1 MHQRYYIRPLE
12 HALTTDAPKIN
23 QHYGFGA
30 WPSRD
35 FSIKQKS
42 IQKRWGYSEDRD
54 LGEYV
59 YDVLKLELSSGSRY
73 TVYLTLDDV
82 AIRTTGTDETWQY
95 ITETWTTDD
104 IASISGATVT
114 KNAGTAWTNN
124 VAAGDF
130 FILNDDHDAA
140 EEPDATWAEIE
151 SVDNANQITLTANYA
166 GTTGSAWTKDYKIRK
181 VYSVPANESWDSCI
195 VDDKLVVVNGNIQP
209 QYWSGSNYLGN
220 IDDSDTINKARYC
233 IEYGNRVLVADYG
246 TTRAPTS
253 VAWSSNTD
261 ITEWDSGVDTSAGQN
276 EFKDTGSFITGLGKI
291 GPNIIVYFQDLIII
305 GNRTGI
311 STEPFKFSTTKPGV
325 GLAAPKSL
333 VEFQSTNAFIGNN
346 NFYKMEG
353 TTPVVLDPQGKMREK
368 FFDIVGKT
376 EIQKTVGFHNLSNNE
391 LIWVANTKADGKL
404 AFAYNYLFGEWTV
417 HNYADDITCGGRGA
431 I

>member
-1 MHQRYYIRPLE
+1 MHQRYFIRPLE

-23 QHYGFGA
+23 QQYSFGA
-30 WPSRD
+30 WPSKD
-35 FSIKQKS
+35 FSIKQRS

-59 YDVLKLELSSGSRY
+59 YDVAKYEISTGSRY
-73 TVYLTLDDV
+73 TVYLTEDDI

-95 ITETWTTDD
+95 LTETWTTDT

-114 KNAGTAWTNN
+114 KTAGTTWVDN
-124 VAAGDF
+124 VAVGDF
-130 FILNDDHDAA
+130 FILNDDHSAA
-140 EEPDATWAEIE
+140 KESDTNWATIKT
-151 SVDNANQITLTANYA
+151 VDGANQITLTASYT
-166 GTTGSAWTKDYKIRK
+166 GTTGSSWTKAYKIRK
-181 VYSVPANESWDSCI
+181 IYAVPDNEAWDYCI
-195 VDDKLVVVNGNIQP
+195 VNNKMVAVNGSIQP
-209 QYWSGSNYLGN
+209 QYWSGSNYFAN

-261 ITEWDSGVDTSAGQN
+261 ITEWDSGVDTTAGQN

-291 GPNIIVYFQDLIII
+291 GPNIIVYFRDLIVI
-305 GNRTGI
+305 GYRTGE
-311 STEPFKFSTTKPGV
+311 SDAPFSFPTTKPGI
-325 GLAAPKSL
+325 GLVAPRSL
-333 VEFQSTNAFIGNN
+333 IEFNSTNAFVGDN

-353 TTPVVLDPQGKMREK
+353 TTPVILDEQGKMREK

-376 EIQKTVGFHNLSNNE
+376 EITKTFGFHNKMENE
-391 LIWVANTKADGKL
+391 LVWVANTKADGKL
-404 AFAYNYLFGEWTV
+404 AFAYNYLFGEWCV
-417 HNYADDITCGGRGA
+417 YNYADDITCGGVGA

>member
-1 MHQRYYIRPLE
+1 MHKRYFIRPLE

-23 QHYGFGA
+23 QQYGFGA
-30 WPSRD
+30 WPSKN
-35 FSIKQKS
+35 FSVKQRS

-54 LGEYV
+54 LEEYV
-59 YDVLKLELSSGSRY
+59 YKVLKYETSTGSRY
-73 TVYLTLDDV
+73 CVYLTEDDV
-82 AIRTTGTDETWQY
+82 AIRTTGANETWQY
-95 ITETWTTDD
+95 ITETWTTDT

-114 KNAGTAWTNN
+114 KSAGTSWVGN
-124 VAAGDF
+124 VAVGDY
-130 FILNDDHDAA
+130 FILGDDHSAA
-140 EEPDATWAEIE
+140 AEPDANWAVIKT
-151 SVDNANQITLTANYA
+151 VDSANQITLTASYT
-166 GTTGSAWTKDYKIRK
+166 GTTGSTWTKAYKIRK
-181 VYSVPANESWDSCI
+181 IYSVPTNESWGHCI
-195 VDDKLVVVNGNIQP
+195 VADSLVVVNGDIQP
-209 QYWSGSNYLGN
+209 QYWAGSNYLAN

-246 TTRAPTS
+246 STRAPTS

-261 ITEWDSGVDTSAGQN
+261 ITEWDSGVDTTAGQN

-291 GPNIIVYFQDLIII
+291 GPNLIVYFRDLIVV

-311 STEPFKFSTTKPGV
+311 SDAPFTFSITKPGV
-325 GLAAPKSL
+325 GLVAPQSL
-333 VEFQSTNAFIGNN
+333 VEFQGTNAFVGDN

-353 TTPVVLDPQGKMREK
+353 TAPIPLDEQGKMREK

-376 EIQKTVGFHNLSNNE
+376 EIQNTVGFHNKLENE
-391 LIWVANTKADGKL
+391 LVWIANTKADGKL

-417 HNYADDITCGGRGA
+417 NEYAHDITCGGVGA